1 MPRSDTYPDTPR
13 FIGVVAGFLTF
24 AALERLARGLGR
36 RSGSAEVRPGSGDSA
51 ATSPPRSASTA
62 DAAQRTPRSHT
73 SEPLKK

>member
-24 AALERLARGLGR
+24 ALLERVTRGLARR
-36 RSGSAEVRPGSGDSA
+36 FGSPEVRHGPDSA
-51 ATSPPRSASTA
+51 ATPPPRAAPTE
-62 DAAQRTPRSHT
+62 DAAHGTPRSHT